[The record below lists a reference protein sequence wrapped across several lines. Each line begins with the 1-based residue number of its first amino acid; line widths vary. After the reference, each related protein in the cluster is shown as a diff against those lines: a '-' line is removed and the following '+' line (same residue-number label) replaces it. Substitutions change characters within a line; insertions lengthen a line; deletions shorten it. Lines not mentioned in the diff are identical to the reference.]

1 VHHPW
6 SLFRSPV
13 LASRLPFSPSYASF
27 FPRRYSQ
34 HKRLWPLKC
43 VNCNLGASHQKFARS
58 DRSERLEGAGR
69 GHTQLPGSSHSF
81 IRWSAFGPNTIE
93 GTILLVCNFLSPSC
107 YSMHCRV
114 TYVLLNRQIHTTI
127 GTTMLFQYTI
137 IFIFNV
143 LHVSSS
149 FNSSSG
155 TVYELSLK
163 LHMASQYTLKIKC
176 CTQL

>member
-1 VHHPW
+1 MHLS
-6 SLFRSPV
+6 SLVDIASTSVFGLWNVWIATPEQVTRSLLEVIGVKGWKGPGGGILNCLVPLIPSFGGPHLGQTRLRV
-13 LASRLPFSPSYASF
+13 LY
-27 FPRRYSQ
+27 
-34 HKRLWPLKC
+34 
-43 VNCNLGASHQKFARS
+43 
-58 DRSERLEGAGR
+58 
-69 GHTQLPGSSHSF
+69 
-81 IRWSAFGPNTIE
+81 
-93 GTILLVCNFLSPSC
+93 LLVCNFLSPSC

-149 FNSSSG
+149 LNSSSG